1 MVTYPTPDKKLH
13 EHFYITDSQGIFFFL
28 AKNILG
34 NVPFN
39 GDLYRLQLHH
49 VQPHPCACAIWAS
62 VVLLPGT
69 QADELMFG
77 GAGVTVV

>member
-1 MVTYPTPDKKLH
+1 MLTWLRTLLLDKKLH

-39 GDLYRLQLHH
+39 GHIGDLYR
-49 VQPHPCACAIWAS
+49 QPAAPRPTS
-62 VVLLPGT
+62 PLRMRY
-69 QADELMFG
+69 LMLG
-77 GAGVTVV
+77 